1 MKRFFENG
9 MTVSKLLEI
18 CQEFVARGYGDAI
31 VEVQADADGI
41 SDIIINGFECYGN
54 EFEDPKVLSLVSVA
68 DKQRFEWIYGK
79 AD

>member
-18 CQEFVARGYGDAI
+18 CQESVARGYGDAI

-41 SDIIINGFECYGN
+41 SDIMINGIEGWGD
-54 EFEDPKVLSLVSVA
+54 EDDSKVLSLVSA
-68 DKQRFEWIYGK
+68 IDKQQFERIYGK
-79 AD
+79 ID